1 METIKGIF
9 FAIVIA
15 FIIFSIF
22 YWIGGFIPGLKNSRW
37 RIAIPAIIFG
47 IIIQIWVLLDK

>member
-1 METIKGIF
+1 MEIIKGIF

-47 IIIQIWVLLDK
+47 IIIEIWVLLDK